1 MKKYYRFLS
10 MFLALAMLLALC
22 ACGGS
27 NASDD
32 SSSPTD
38 TSSST
43 SEDASSS
50 DQGGDV
56 TPDDADET
64 PADAIVLKLGTT
76 VNEQDS
82 FQVAAEKFAEL
93 VKERTNGAYVIEI
106 YPNGA
111 LGDERTMLES
121 MQIGTLDMG
130 IITSGPFVNFVPEM
144 GVLDMPF
151 LFASNEEA
159 YQILDGEVGQELLD
173 KMENANLKGLAYAE
187 RGFRNLTNSVRP
199 VETASD
205 MSGLKV
211 RVMENEVYT
220 ATFKA
225 LGVNAVPMA
234 WTEALTA
241 LQQETIQGQE
251 NPVNVIYSYQLWE
264 SQKYVTLTRHAY
276 ASAIITMSLSMFN
289 NLPED
294 VQVIFKEAAQEAA
307 EYERNW
313 VAENEAD
320 QLQALK
326 DNGMEVV
333 ETPDMDSFKAAV
345 QSVYD
350 QYPDYADYLA
360 RIQDALA

>member
-1 MKKYYRFLS
+1 MKNKYRFLS
-10 MFLALAMLLALC
+10 LFLALAILFALAG
-22 ACGGS
+22 CGGS
-27 NASDD
+27 APSAPSDSPD
-32 SSSPTD
+32 SSV
-38 TSSST
+38 
-43 SEDASSS
+43 
-50 DQGGDV
+50 QGGAE
-56 TPDDADET
+56 PA
-64 PADAIVLKLGTT
+64 ADAVVLKLGTT

-82 FQVAAEKFAEL
+82 FQIAAEKFAEL
-93 VKERTNGAYVIEI
+93 VKERTNGSYVIEI

-121 MQIGTLDMG
+121 MQMGTLDMG

-151 LFASNEEA
+151 LFGSNEEA
-159 YQILDGEVGQELLD
+159 YKILDGEVGQELLD
-173 KMENANLKGLAYAE
+173 KMEDANLKGLAYAE

-199 VETASD
+199 VENASD
-205 MSGLKV
+205 ISGLKV

-234 WTEALTA
+234 WTDALTA

-276 ASAIITMSLSMFN
+276 ASAIITMSLKLFN
-289 NLPED
+289 ELPED
-294 VQVIFKEAAQEAA
+294 VQVIFKESAQEAA
-307 EYERNW
+307 EYERSW
-313 VAENEAD
+313 VADNEAD

-326 DNGMEVV
+326 DNGMEVI
-333 ETPDMDSFKAAV
+333 ETPDMDSFKTAV

-360 RIQDALA
+360 RIQDALS